1 MHFISDKYSEYT
13 KLTSTAFYYT
23 NRCTSYQTSTV
34 SIPCQHLLLYTNR
47 YTSYQTSTVSI
58 PCQHLLLSTILT
70 DALHIRQV
78 QWVYHVNI
86 YCYLLYS
93 QTHFISDKYSEYTM
107 STSTAIYYTNRR
119 TSYQTSTVSKP
130 SQHLLL
136 STILTDALHIRQVQ
150 WVYHVNIYCYLLY

>member
-1 MHFISDKYSEYT
+1 MCSEYT
-13 KLTSTAFYYT
+13 MSTSTAFYYT
-23 NRCTSYQTSTV
+23 NRC
-34 SIPCQHLLLYTNR
+34 
-47 YTSYQTSTVSI
+47 TSYQTSTVSI

-78 QWVYHVNI
+78 QWVNQVNI
-86 YCYLLYS
+86 YCFLLYS

-130 SQHLLL
+130 SQHLLTHRRTSYQT
-136 STILTDALHIRQVQ
+136 STVSKPSQ
-150 WVYHVNIYCYLLY
+150 LLYEQMHFISDKYSEYSTSTAL